1 MSDDLKSLVLSLR
14 ADILDLR
21 KEVMDVRAALKRS
34 PVGPYMDADHA
45 REDPLRD
52 FDDVTGDVDPEPD
65 HDRNVKADG
74 G

>member
-45 REDPLRD
+45 REAMRDLDP
-52 FDDVTGDVDPEPD
+52 VSGDVDQE
-65 HDRNVKADG
+65 NT
-74 G
+74 